1 METTTITSTPVSLT
15 DSAVRA
21 LKEIIL
27 EQSIPQ
33 GLGLRVGVKGG
44 GCSGLSYIMG
54 FDAAKENDEEFEID
68 GIKVLLNRAH
78 GMYVAGM
85 EIDYYDG
92 LENRGFIF
100 NNPSAKSTC
109 GCGSSFHA

>member
-1 METTTITSTPVSLT
+1 MEATTITTPISLT
-15 DSAVRA
+15 ETAVRV
-21 LKEIIL
+21 LKEIML

-33 GLGLRVGVKGG
+33 DLGLRVGVKGG

-54 FDAAKENDEEFEID
+54 FDARKEEDDEFEID
-68 GIKVLLNRAH
+68 GLRVFLNRAH

-85 EIDYYDG
+85 EIDYYEG
-92 LENRGFIF
+92 LENRGFVF

>member
-1 METTTITSTPVSLT
+1 METITTTIPISLT
-15 DSAVRA
+15 ETAIRA
-21 LKEIIL
+21 LKEIRL

-33 GLGLRVGVKGG
+33 DLGLRVGVKGG

-54 FDAAKENDEEFEID
+54 FDTVKENDEEFEIE
-68 GIKVLLNRAH
+68 GIRVLLNRAH

-85 EIDYYDG
+85 QIDYYDG
-92 LENRGFIF
+92 LDNRGFIF

-109 GCGSSFHA
+109 GCGSSFTA